1 MSLPLP
7 VFVSLHAYLYKAE
20 VWGARVGHETTSI
33 NWKST
38 L

>member
-7 VFVSLHAYLYKAE
+7 VFVSLHAYLYKVE
-20 VWGARVGHETTSI
+20 VWRAGVGQKTTSI
-33 NWKST
+33 NYKST